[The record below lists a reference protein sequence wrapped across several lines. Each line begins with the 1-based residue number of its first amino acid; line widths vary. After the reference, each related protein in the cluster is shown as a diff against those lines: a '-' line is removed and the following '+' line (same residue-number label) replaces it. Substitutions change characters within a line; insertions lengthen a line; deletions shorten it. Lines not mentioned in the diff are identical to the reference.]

1 MKKTKIIC
9 TLGPATD
16 RPEILQGLIDNGMDL
31 ARFNFSHGTHAD
43 HQMRIDMLRKLAAS
57 SNKHIALLADTKGP
71 EMRLGMFADSKVL
84 LQEGQTFILTTEQGV
99 VGNSERASVNYEG
112 LAKEV
117 YIGAQILLSDG
128 LVSLE
133 VTQIKGNDIYTK
145 VLNNGEMSARKRVAV
160 PGAILNLPFMS
171 AADLEDIKFA
181 IAQKMDYIA
190 ASFVQ
195 RAQDVLDIRKV
206 LEAHGSN
213 IGIIAKIE
221 NAMGVQNIEEII
233 SVSEGIMVARGDL
246 GVEIPA
252 EDVPLVQKD
261 IIKKCNKS
269 GVPVITATQ
278 MLESMVKNP
287 RPTRAESSD
296 IANAILDG
304 TDVIMLS
311 GETASG
317 DYPVEAVKTM
327 SAIAKRAE
335 AALEHEEIIRAVAS
349 RVDKTT
355 TNAISQSTA
364 QTASTLGATA
374 ILAATESGYTPRKI
388 SKYRPEAR
396 VIAMTPYESVA
407 RRMQLY
413 WGVTPII
420 GNGGKDTDTM
430 IATLIHEATMRGYVK
445 DGDITVI
452 TAGVPIGKSGSTN
465 LIYVHLVTNDALRGV
480 GIGKNVVQGHV
491 CVVETAKDFTEKFQ
505 DGDVLVV
512 KALEE
517 EYAKHALRASAV
529 ITEEGGLTSHAAII
543 AVSFGKTTVVG
554 VEDATTRLRDGMAVT
569 INPEQGRIY
578 QGHVN
583 AK

>member
-16 RPEILQGLIDNGMDL
+16 SPEVVKGLIENGMDL
-31 ARFNFSHGTHAD
+31 SRFNFSHGTHED
-43 HQMRIDMLRKLAAS
+43 HKMRIELVRTAAAACG
-57 SNKHIALLADTKGP
+57 KHIALMADTKGP
-71 EMRLGMFADSKVL
+71 EMRLGNFAEGKVL
-84 LQEGQTFILTTEQGV
+84 LEEGQTFILTTEQGV
-99 VGNSERASVNYEG
+99 AGTKERASVNYEG
-112 LAKEV
+112 LAQEL
-117 YIGAQILLSDG
+117 YIGANVLLSDG
-128 LVSLE
+128 LVNLE
-133 VTQIKGNDIYTK
+133 VTHIKGNDIYTK
-145 VLNNGEMSARKRVAV
+145 VLNSGEMSSRKRVAV

-171 AADLEDIKFA
+171 AADLADIKFA
-181 IAQKMDYIA
+181 IAEKMDYIA

-206 LEAHGSN
+206 LEAANSS

-233 SVSEGIMVARGDL
+233 SVSDGIMVARGDL

-261 IIKKCNKS
+261 IIKKCNKN

-317 DYPVEAVKTM
+317 DYPIEAVKTM

-335 AALEHEEIIRAVAS
+335 SALAHDDIIRVVAS

-364 QTASTLGATA
+364 QTAATLGATA
-374 ILAATESGYTPRKI
+374 ILTATESGYTPRKI
-388 SKYRPEAR
+388 SKYRPQAK
-396 VIAMTPYESVA
+396 VIAMTPYENVA

-413 WGVTPII
+413 WGVTPIV
-420 GNGGKDTDTM
+420 GNGGSDTDTM
-430 IATLIHEATMRGYVK
+430 IDTLVRESTVRGYVK

-452 TAGVPIGKSGSTN
+452 TAGVPVGKSGSTN

-480 GIGKNVVQGHV
+480 GIGRNVVQGHV
-491 CVVETAKDFTEKFQ
+491 CVVENGREFTEKFK
-505 DGDVLVV
+505 DGDILVV

-517 EYAKHALRASAV
+517 EYAKHALRAAAV

-554 VEDATTRLRDGMAVT
+554 VENATVSLRDGMAVT
-569 INPEQGRIY
+569 VNPEQGRIY
-578 QGHVN
+578 MGHVN

>member
-1 MKKTKIIC
+1 MKRTKIIC
-9 TLGPATD
+9 TVGPATD
-16 RPEILQGLIDNGMDL
+16 KPEIMQAMIDNGMDL

-43 HQMRIDMLRKLAAS
+43 HTMRIEMVRAAAGS
-57 SNKHIALLADTKGP
+57 KGKPVALMADTKGP
-71 EMRLGMFADSKVL
+71 EMRLGVFAEGKVML
-84 LQEGQTFILTTEQGV
+84 EEGQTFILTVAQNVQGTK
-99 VGNSERASVNYEG
+99 ERASVNYEG
-112 LAKEV
+112 LAQEL
-117 YIGAQILLSDG
+117 YIGANVLLSDG

-145 VLNNGEMSARKRVAV
+145 VLNSGEMSSRKRVAV

-171 AADLEDIKFA
+171 AADLADIKFA
-181 IAQKMDYIA
+181 IEQNMDYIA

-195 RAQDVLDIRKV
+195 RAQDVLEIRKV
-206 LEAHGSN
+206 LEAAGSN
-213 IGIIAKIE
+213 MGIISKIE
-221 NAMGVQNIEEII
+221 NSMGVQNIAEII
-233 SVSEGIMVARGDL
+233 SVSDGIMVARGDL

-261 IIKKCNKS
+261 IIKQCNKS

-317 DYPVEAVKTM
+317 DYPVEAVRTM
-327 SAIAKRAE
+327 AAIAKRAE
-335 AALEHEEIIRAVAS
+335 AALDHEAIIRAVS
-349 RVDKTT
+349 GRIDKTT

-364 QTASTLGATA
+364 QTADTLGATA
-374 ILAATESGYTPRKI
+374 ILTATESGYTPRKI
-388 SKYRPEAR
+388 SKYRPQAR
-396 VIAMTPYESVA
+396 IMAMTPYESVA

-413 WGVTPII
+413 WGVTPVV
-420 GNGGKDTDTM
+420 GRGGKDTDTM
-430 IATLIHEATMRGYVK
+430 IDALIKEATLRGYVK

-452 TAGVPIGKSGSTN
+452 TAGVPVGKSGSTN
-465 LIYVHLVTNDALRGV
+465 LIYVHLVTSDALRGV
-480 GIGKNVVQGHV
+480 GIGRNVVQGHI
-491 CVVETAKDFTEKFQ
+491 CVVEKGIDFTEKFK
-505 DGDVLVV
+505 DGDILVV

-517 EYAKHALRASAV
+517 EYAKHALRAAAV

-554 VEDATTRLRDGMAVT
+554 VQDATSKLHDGMAVT

-578 QGHVN
+578 QGHIN